1 MNIIDR
7 QQQQQQRLRMD
18 MTQLSNFVMGVNY
31 AGETMS
37 REGAGAGREEST
49 PLYLGSYLNV
59 T

>member
-1 MNIIDR
+1 
-7 QQQQQQRLRMD
+7 MD

-37 REGAGAGREEST
+37 RAGEGGGREETTS
-49 PLYLGSYLNV
+49 LYLGSYLNV

>member
-1 MNIIDR
+1 
-7 QQQQQQRLRMD
+7 MD

-31 AGETMS
+31 AGKTMS
-37 REGAGAGREEST
+37 REGGGREETT

>member
-1 MNIIDR
+1 
-7 QQQQQQRLRMD
+7 MD

-37 REGAGAGREEST
+37 RAGEGAGREETT